1 VNVGPAKTYEAVFE
15 AGIAGLAGT
24 VALGLLDNVGGF
36 TQALSTAG
44 IIETPAGSGIYAA
57 TRISPAVEG
66 QYTLLWSLDGSTDVG
81 QVSTEDLV
89 VTSSSYTFTGAYAS
103 VEDLQLLLRIDSPT
117 AAQVKGMQRVLDMA
131 AEEINSELG
140 YSVDRPAPSPVPPLV
155 VGVNLDRAVEH
166 WRQSFSPFGVIGV
179 GSEGEPVLTARN
191 SWYRHHLKLAP
202 LKTLRGVA

>member
-1 VNVGPAKTYEAVFE
+1 VNVGPAQTYEAVFE
-15 AGIAGLAGT
+15 AGISGLAGT

-89 VTSSSYTFTGAYAS
+89 VPREIRG
-103 VEDLQLLLRIDSPT
+103 T
-117 AAQVKGMQRVLDMA
+117 A
-131 AEEINSELG
+131 I
-140 YSVDRPAPSPVPPLV
+140 
-155 VGVNLDRAVEH
+155 
-166 WRQSFSPFGVIGV
+166 
-179 GSEGEPVLTARN
+179 T
-191 SWYRHHLKLAP
+191 
-202 LKTLRGVA
+202 

>member
-1 VNVGPAKTYEAVFE
+1 LVARREHRRRAGVDRRPSRNVE
-15 AGIAGLAGT
+15 
-24 VALGLLDNVGGF
+24 
-36 TQALSTAG
+36 
-44 IIETPAGSGIYAA
+44 
-57 TRISPAVEG
+57 
-66 QYTLLWSLDGSTDVG
+66 
-81 QVSTEDLV
+81 LV
-89 VTSSSYTFTGAYAS
+89 H
-103 VEDLQLLLRIDSPT
+103 
-117 AAQVKGMQRVLDMA
+117 A